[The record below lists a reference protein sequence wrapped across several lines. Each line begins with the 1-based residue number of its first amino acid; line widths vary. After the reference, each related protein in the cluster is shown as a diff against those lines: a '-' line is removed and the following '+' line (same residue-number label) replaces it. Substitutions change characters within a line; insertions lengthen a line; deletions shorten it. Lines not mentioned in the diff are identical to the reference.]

1 MRIGIVIGV
10 TISVI
15 AFLLLVTLILIQ
27 DVTGAA
33 VSLVTFVLGLVPWI
47 YDRLRE
53 RQRRSARTRNLLSL
67 FSNSVGVIRDRFPA
81 LVGKDL
87 AGHSMKEPH
96 MVENILVSHV
106 DEIQQVVD
114 EAIDA
119 TCDSGAI
126 EELGREVLHH
136 LVLHALS
143 RHLDRRGQRVA
154 KSIVRSFLGDQIIFM
169 DIGPAFSPEGETFIK
184 VIVYLRTYGRILD
197 FEDLRRHL
205 RITLDPVDRNK
216 VAMELGDPQ
225 LSFLV
230 YELGKDSDL
239 LELVQ
244 KEMSG
249 RRVMRGLSRR
259 AGSMAPPRRDFDAFL
274 VLKQEKKRGDRYLKD
289 RIDKVPDRIVASG
302 WLFQKREAKS
312 TGMQSISI
320 LSLSSRH
327 SSVQDF
333 IDKHFPGVSELKAEE
348 LRRASLVVIPLAT
361 EDAEFYPKDP
371 SVLRPAQ
378 RNIFRKWWTLFKKER
393 KAYQE
398 LLADFD
404 VSFLDVVDYLSFDF
418 LAKNISKA
426 EKEFLRA
433 KTDSILLTL
442 GINSP
447 LDISGV
453 SVKDVSSAMIKHGY
467 PSYEINDIV
476 SLIDSYVVPLREFL
490 DTRLAEISREVVR
503 NSRKIVSLKG
513 A

>member
-1 MRIGIVIGV
+1 
-10 TISVI
+10 
-15 AFLLLVTLILIQ
+15 
-27 DVTGAA
+27 
-33 VSLVTFVLGLVPWI
+33 
-47 YDRLRE
+47 
-53 RQRRSARTRNLLSL
+53 
-67 FSNSVGVIRDRFPA
+67 
-81 LVGKDL
+81 
-87 AGHSMKEPH
+87 
-96 MVENILVSHV
+96 
-106 DEIQQVVD
+106 
-114 EAIDA
+114 
-119 TCDSGAI
+119 
-126 EELGREVLHH
+126 
-136 LVLHALS
+136 
-143 RHLDRRGQRVA
+143 
-154 KSIVRSFLGDQIIFM
+154 
-169 DIGPAFSPEGETFIK
+169 
-184 VIVYLRTYGRILD
+184 
-197 FEDLRRHL
+197 
-205 RITLDPVDRNK
+205 
-216 VAMELGDPQ
+216 MELGDPQ

-249 RRVMRGLSRR
+249 RRIMRGLSRR

-274 VLKQEKKRGDRYLKD
+274 VLKQEKERGDRYMKE

-312 TGMQSISI
+312 TGRQSVSV
-320 LSLSSRH
+320 LSLSSGH

-333 IDKHFPGVSELKAEE
+333 IHKHFPGVTELKAEE
-348 LRRASLVVIPLAT
+348 LRRASLVVIPLVT
-361 EDAEFYPKDP
+361 EEAEFYPEDP

-378 RNIFRKWWTLFKKER
+378 RSFFRKWWTLFKKER

-404 VSFLDVVDYLSFDF
+404 VSFLDVVDYLSLDF

-442 GINSP
+442 GISNP